1 MATIK
6 QLASFAV
13 LNVNGGDRVTYT
25 YDEIDGIDYQIL
37 VEADFLVNMFEQN
50 EKEMTVRAVREKI
63 FRTKSGKQLLD
74 TMFLTPYTKP

>member
-25 YDEIDGIDYQIL
+25 YDEID
-37 VEADFLVNMFEQN
+37 ADTGDMVSANNKGSFF
-50 EKEMTVRAVREKI
+50 AVDSALKGKI
-63 FRTKSGKQLLD
+63 TSIRNYISENKLSE
-74 TMFLTPYTKP
+74 